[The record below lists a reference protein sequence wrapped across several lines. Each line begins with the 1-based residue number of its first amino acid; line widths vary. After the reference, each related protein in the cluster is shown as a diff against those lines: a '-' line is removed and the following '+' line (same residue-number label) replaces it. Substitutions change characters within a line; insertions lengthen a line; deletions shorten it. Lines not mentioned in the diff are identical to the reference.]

1 MVSATIS
8 APLAHDS
15 VYDCQVIQNE
25 DQRAGDLMKRLPI
38 RKYAIL
44 LEIKIR
50 PIPCVHR
57 PSGCSAHLPA
67 L

>member
-38 RKYAIL
+38 RKYAIRF
-44 LEIKIR
+44 EKR
-50 PIPCVHR
+50 C
-57 PSGCSAHLPA
+57 
-67 L
+67 